1 MTREIKFRIWDKI
14 DKQLWSEISY
24 IDFEDAKVD
33 GCKYKDI
40 ELLQFTGLQD
50 KNGVDIYEGDIIDG
64 KVVVWDSS
72 AWRCGFY
79 LRDSNNKFYAIWN
92 DRAVTGNIYEN
103 KELLN
108 V

>member
-1 MTREIKFRIWDKI
+1 MTREIKFRAWNEGSKEMYVGIRLGNVSHWPTSSYKI
-14 DKQLWSEISY
+14 MH
-24 IDFEDAKVD
+24 
-33 GCKYKDI
+33 
-40 ELLQFTGLQD
+40 FTGLMD

-92 DRAVTGNIYEN
+92 DRVVTGNIYEN
-103 KELLN
+103 KGS